1 MQQRQRMQE
10 HAGTGGNTASKAQDV
25 SADKRILTVLHRMI
39 MDGSLAPGEKLS
51 EVAVADM
58 FDVSRTP
65 ARLALRALEVE
76 GLIRKREGRGFT
88 VQAFD
93 LGDIACAY
101 EVRGTLEGLGAGTL
115 AKKGMPEDV
124 AGSLCTAIEAMRA
137 ALDSDDDIA
146 HRVARYQD
154 GNMTFHETIM
164 EACGNPYVGFAFARL
179 ETLPILKLGTVV
191 FSTEKAEEELMR
203 LRLGNMQH
211 QLIFDA
217 ISKRD
222 PQRAEAMMREHAN
235 QTLVYSSLFAGKG

>member
-1 MQQRQRMQE
+1 MQHGRT
-10 HAGTGGNTASKAQDV
+10 AGEEVAADEDV

-39 MDGSLAPGEKLS
+39 MDGRLAAGEKIS
-51 EVAVADM
+51 EVAVAEM
-58 FDVSRTP
+58 FHVSRTP

-76 GLIRKREGRGFT
+76 GLIKKREGRGFT

-101 EVRGTLEGLGAGTL
+101 EVRGVLEGLGAGTL
-115 AKKGMPEDV
+115 AKNGMPEDI
-124 AGSLCTAIEAMRA
+124 AESLGAAIDLMRA
-137 ALDSDDDIA
+137 ALEGDDDIA
-146 HRVARYQD
+146 NRVARYQD

-191 FSTEKAEEELMR
+191 FCADKAEEELMR

-222 PQRAEAMMREHAN
+222 PQRAETMMREHAN
-235 QTLVYSSLFAGKG
+235 QTLVYSRLFAGKG

>member
-1 MQQRQRMQE
+1 MQPRRT
-10 HAGTGGNTASKAQDV
+10 AGESAETDGDV

-39 MDGSLAPGEKLS
+39 MDGSLAAGEKLS
-51 EVAVADM
+51 EVAVAEM

-76 GLIRKREGRGFT
+76 GLIKKREGRGFT

-93 LGDIACAY
+93 LGDISHAY
-101 EVRGTLEGLGAGTL
+101 EVRGVLEGLGAGTL
-115 AKKGMPEDV
+115 AKNGMPDWV
-124 AGSLCTAIEAMRA
+124 ACRLRVAIETMAA
-137 ALDSDDDIA
+137 ALDCDEDIA

-164 EACGNPYVGFAFARL
+164 GACGNPYVGFAFARL
-179 ETLPILKLGTVV
+179 ETLPIVKLGTVV
-191 FSTEKAEEELMR
+191 FNAEKAEEELMR

-217 ISKRD
+217 IAKRD
-222 PQRAEAMMREHAN
+222 AQRAEAMMREHAN
-235 QTLVYSSLFAGKG
+235 QTLIYSTLFASGGRPAAAG